1 MLKEQ
6 RKSQSIEK
14 EGRKIYLKRV
24 MDGKKKERKKKTQKQ
39 RTVKCEKGRK
49 LDLK

>member
-24 MDGKKKERKKKTQKQ
+24 MDGKKKERK
-39 RTVKCEKGRK
+39 RGRK
-49 LDLK
+49 KHRKKEQ